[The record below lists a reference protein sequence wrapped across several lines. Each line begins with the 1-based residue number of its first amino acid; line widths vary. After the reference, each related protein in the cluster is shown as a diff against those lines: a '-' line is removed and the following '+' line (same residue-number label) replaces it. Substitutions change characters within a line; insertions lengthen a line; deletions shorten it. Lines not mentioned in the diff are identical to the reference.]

1 MNPAEKE
8 GGAVRLE
15 NLTVSF
21 FHRAVIRDLSA
32 TFARGEL
39 SVLLGRSG
47 SGKTTLLRS
56 VNRLNECFDGCRTTG
71 RVAVRLG
78 GRWRE
83 AYGAD
88 MVPEELRRRVG
99 MVFQTPNVLPVS
111 VARNL
116 AMPLKLTLRLG
127 RREIGERMERAL
139 GEAGLWDEVKDRL
152 DDDARTLSGGQQQ
165 RLCLARVLALDPE
178 ILLLDEPSASLDF
191 QATDRIE
198 ELLLDLKTRYTLIV
212 VSHSLGQARRLADR
226 LFIIRDGELVRALGP
241 GDMAGRAAF
250 HRTVEGLF

>member
-1 MNPAEKE
+1 MNPAEKG
-8 GGAVRLE
+8 GGAVGLE
-15 NLTVSF
+15 NLAVSF
-21 FHRAVIRDLSA
+21 FNRAVIRDQSM
-32 TFARGEL
+32 TFVQGEL

-56 VNRLNECFDGCRTTG
+56 INRLNECFEGCRTTG
-71 RVAVRLG
+71 RVLVRLG
-78 GRWRE
+78 GEWRE

-116 AMPLKLTLRLG
+116 AMPLRLTLGLG
-127 RREIGERMERAL
+127 RREVAERMERAL
-139 GEAGLWDEVKDRL
+139 TEAGLWDEVKDRL
-152 DDDARTLSGGQQQ
+152 YDDARTLSGGQQQ
-165 RLCLARVLALDPE
+165 RLCLARALALDPE

-191 QATDRIE
+191 QAARRIE
-198 ELLLDLKTRYTLIV
+198 ELLRELKNRYTMIV

-226 LFIIRDGELVRALGP
+226 LFIIRDGELVRTLAP
-241 GDMAGRAAF
+241 DEMADRVAF
-250 HRTVEGLF
+250 HRTVEEFF